1 MALGIRWS
9 KYWSFS
15 FSKSPSN
22 EYSGLFPLGLS
33 DLISLLSKGLS
44 RIFTSTT
51 VQNLGAFFMV
61 QLSHL
66 YMSTG
71 KTIALTIWTFVDKVM
86 SLLFNCLGYIITF
99 LPRNE
104 HLFISWLQP
113 SSTVNEYASIQI
125 GGVDMG
131 NSKQQHKAIVLCW
144 PETNRLPDI
153 SPAKI
158 GLFRI
163 SMGAY

>member
-71 KTIALTIWTFVDKVM
+71 KTIALIIWTFVGQMM
-86 SLLFNCLGYIITF
+86 SLLFNMLSRFVIAF
-99 LPRNE
+99 LPWSKR
-104 HLFISWLQP
+104 LLISWLHSP
-113 SSTVNEYASIQI
+113 SAVIWSPRKWSLSLFPFFFFYLPLSYGAGCHDLSFFECW
-125 GGVDMG
+125 
-131 NSKQQHKAIVLCW
+131 VL
-144 PETNRLPDI
+144 
-153 SPAKI
+153 SQ
-158 GLFRI
+158 LFTLLI
-163 SMGAY
+163 HSY